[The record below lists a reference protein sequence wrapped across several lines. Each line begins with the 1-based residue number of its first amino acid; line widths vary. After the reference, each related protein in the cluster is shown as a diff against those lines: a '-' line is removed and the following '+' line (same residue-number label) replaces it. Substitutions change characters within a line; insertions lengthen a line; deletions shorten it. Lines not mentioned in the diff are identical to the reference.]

1 MHIELLQLVK
11 QQQSIEENENSAIAG
26 SFCHRCDRL
35 QVQLSYCHCRIFFF
49 VFVCH
54 GTALSA
60 VHSPPAI
67 RFGHSLQ

>member
-35 QVQLSYCHCRIFFF
+35 QVQLSYCQYTVAFF
-49 VFVCH
+49 
-54 GTALSA
+54 
-60 VHSPPAI
+60 
-67 RFGHSLQ
+67 SLFLFATVPL